1 MSGSVR
7 QLNFIAS
14 LRGLPSA
21 RWASHLAL
29 VQLARLWTR
38 AAWLLLAIIDHD
50 RRADP
55 SVLLTVGKNCEID
68 PTFVWRRVRL
78 FEARVT
84 EAWAVACQMSSRGLK
99 GAGDLSFASS

>member
-7 QLNFIAS
+7 QLNFIVS

-38 AAWLLLAIIDHD
+38 AACLLLAIIDHD
-50 RRADP
+50 RSADP
-55 SVLLTVGKNCEID
+55 SELLTVGKNCEID

-78 FEARVT
+78 FEAKVT